1 MLWLALLLQLSTQQ
15 GCDSQHGYF
24 KNAGQTC
31 LLPTDMDEAQEL
43 LFDDL
48 RAKEGELASALQDQ
62 QDFSAA
68 NVATRV
74 AALNARIASLE
85 TKRDATNGGPVD
97 TYQAGIDQIELDRE
111 TLTGRRDEAAELGP
125 VVSRLNRE
133 INELKRDLNA
143 SIP

>member
-1 MLWLALLLQLSTQQ
+1 MLWLVLLFQLSTQQ

-31 LLPTDMDEAQEL
+31 LLPADMDEAQEL

-62 QDFSAA
+62 QEFTAP
-68 NVATRV
+68 NVAARV
-74 AALNARIASLE
+74 AALNARIAFLE
-85 TKRDATNGGPVD
+85 TKRDATNGGPAD
-97 TYQAGIDQIELDRE
+97 AYQARIDRIEGERE
-111 TLTGRRDEAAELGP
+111 SLTGRRDEAAKLGP

>member
-1 MLWLALLLQLSTQQ
+1 MLWLVLLFQLSTQQ

-24 KNAGQTC
+24 KNVGQTC
-31 LLPTDMDEAQEL
+31 LLSADMNEAQES
-43 LFDDL
+43 LFEAL
-48 RAKEGELASALQDQ
+48 RAKEDELTSALQDQ
-62 QDFSAA
+62 LEFRGPA
-68 NVATRV
+68 VAVRV
-74 AALNARIASLE
+74 AALNARIAFLE

-97 TYQAGIDQIELDRE
+97 AYQVRIDRIEGERE
-111 TLTGRRDEAAELGP
+111 SLVEKQEEATKFGP

>member
-31 LLPTDMDEAQEL
+31 LLTTDMDEAQET
-43 LFDDL
+43 LFESL
-48 RAKEGELASALQDQ
+48 RAKEGELASALSDQ
-62 QDFSAA
+62 QEFNAS
-68 NVATRV
+68 NVATLV
-74 AALNARIASLE
+74 AALNARIGFLE
-85 TKRDATNGGPVD
+85 TKRDATNGVPVD
-97 TYQAGIDQIELDRE
+97 AYQARIDQIAVERGS
-111 TLTGRRDEAAELGP
+111 LTGRRDEAAKLGP